1 MALFP
6 LLIKNLHSFTL
17 FQLKGFHF
25 CLLFFA
31 LLHIIQSLISVWSA
45 GHLSHFIYLYLLVLL
60 PNQNSQTTAGY
71 HFDFMSAIEKERI
84 NQSEVSSLPGQF

>member
-31 LLHIIQSLISVWSA
+31 LLHVHSLISVWSR
-45 GHLSHFIYLYLLVLL
+45 HLSHFICTYLYYCLIKI
-60 PNQNSQTTAGY
+60 QQTIAGY
-71 HFDFMSAIEKERI
+71 HFDFMSAIEKEQI
-84 NQSEVSSLPGQF
+84 KVKYVSRTI